1 MKWYWKIL
9 HNMYHM
15 IGTLI
20 CYYLPGVDELERL
33 ERQVEEDDSRLRKL
47 EEEKNLSAQESTL
60 LKAQQEEIVRQQRMS
75 MDRMKDME
83 RELSAKDDLV
93 SQSLVMELF
102 KSNSR
107 TTWWVRA

>member
-1 MKWYWKIL
+1 
-9 HNMYHM
+9 M
-15 IGTLI
+15 IRTLI
-20 CYYLPGVDELERL
+20 WYYLPAVDELERL

-47 EEEKNLSAQESTL
+47 EEEKNLSAQESSL

-107 TTWWVRA
+107 TTWWGRA

>member
-1 MKWYWKIL
+1 
-9 HNMYHM
+9 MYHM

-20 CYYLPGVDELERL
+20 WYYLPAVDELERL

-47 EEEKNLSAQESTL
+47 QEEKNLSAQESSL

-107 TTWWVRA
+107 TTW

>member
-1 MKWYWKIL
+1 
-9 HNMYHM
+9 M

-20 CYYLPGVDELERL
+20 WYYLPTVDELERL

-47 EEEKNLSAQESTL
+47 EEEKNLSAQESSL

-107 TTWWVRA
+107 TTW

>member
-1 MKWYWKIL
+1 
-9 HNMYHM
+9 M

-20 CYYLPGVDELERL
+20 WYYLPAVDELERL

-47 EEEKNLSAQESTL
+47 EEEKNLSAQESSL
-60 LKAQQEEIVRQQRMS
+60 LKAQQEEFMRQQRMS

-93 SQSLVMELF
+93 SQSLVLELF

-107 TTWWVRA
+107 TTW

>member
-1 MKWYWKIL
+1 
-9 HNMYHM
+9 M

-20 CYYLPGVDELERL
+20 WYYLPAVDELERL

-47 EEEKNLSAQESTL
+47 EEEKNLSAQESSL

-83 RELSAKDDLV
+83 RKLSAKDDLV
-93 SQSLVMELF
+93 SQSLVTELF
-102 KSNSR
+102 KSN
-107 TTWWVRA
+107 

>member
-1 MKWYWKIL
+1 
-9 HNMYHM
+9 M

-47 EEEKNLSAQESTL
+47 EEEKNLSAQESSL

-107 TTWWVRA
+107 TTWWGRA

>member
-1 MKWYWKIL
+1 
-9 HNMYHM
+9 MYHM

-20 CYYLPGVDELERL
+20 WYYLPAVDELERL

-47 EEEKNLSAQESTL
+47 EEEKNLSAQESSL
-60 LKAQQEEIVRQQRMS
+60 LKAQQEEFVRQQRMS

-107 TTWWVRA
+107 TTW

>member
-1 MKWYWKIL
+1 
-9 HNMYHM
+9 M

-20 CYYLPGVDELERL
+20 WYYLPAVDELERL

-47 EEEKNLSAQESTL
+47 EEEKNLSAQESSL

-83 RELSAKDDLV
+83 RELSSKDDLV

-107 TTWWVRA
+107 TTW

>member
-1 MKWYWKIL
+1 
-9 HNMYHM
+9 MYHM

-20 CYYLPGVDELERL
+20 WYYLPGVDELERL

-47 EEEKNLSAQESTL
+47 EEEKNLSAQESSL

-107 TTWWVRA
+107 TAW

>member
-1 MKWYWKIL
+1 
-9 HNMYHM
+9 M

-20 CYYLPGVDELERL
+20 WYYLPAVDELERL

-47 EEEKNLSAQESTL
+47 EEEKNLSAQESSL
-60 LKAQQEEIVRQQRMS
+60 LKAQQEEFVRQQRMS

-107 TTWWVRA
+107 TTW

>member
-1 MKWYWKIL
+1 
-9 HNMYHM
+9 M

-20 CYYLPGVDELERL
+20 WYYLPAVDELERL

-47 EEEKNLSAQESTL
+47 EEEKNLSAQESSL

-107 TTWWVRA
+107 TTWWGWA

>member
-1 MKWYWKIL
+1 
-9 HNMYHM
+9 M

-20 CYYLPGVDELERL
+20 WYYLPGVDELERL

-47 EEEKNLSAQESTL
+47 EEEKNLSAQESSL

-107 TTWWVRA
+107 TTW

>member
-1 MKWYWKIL
+1 
-9 HNMYHM
+9 M

-20 CYYLPGVDELERL
+20 WYHLPAVDELERL

-47 EEEKNLSAQESTL
+47 EEEKNLSAQESSL

-107 TTWWVRA
+107 TTW

>member
-1 MKWYWKIL
+1 
-9 HNMYHM
+9 M
-15 IGTLI
+15 IWTLI
-20 CYYLPGVDELERL
+20 WYYLPAADELERL

-47 EEEKNLSAQESTL
+47 EEEKNLSAQESSL
-60 LKAQQEEIVRQQRMS
+60 LKAQQEEFVRQQRMS

-107 TTWWVRA
+107 TAWWVRA